1 MDKKVK
7 MDWSRW
13 ASIAR
18 LSIRKICCLNGSR
31 KLLRRKYSW
40 SMPPI
45 LGLSIFSARS
55 AIGFAFFFLQRRTFS
70 LFESFFSSL
79 YHLYYTLINIKTS
92 TFIIFLIHY
101 FVISFFSPIFAPAY
115 TKPKRRVQNWRFRF
129 LTPQKI

>member
-1 MDKKVK
+1 
-7 MDWSRW
+7 
-13 ASIAR
+13 
-18 LSIRKICCLNGSR
+18 
-31 KLLRRKYSW
+31 
-40 SMPPI
+40 MPPI

-55 AIGFAFFFLQRRTFS
+55 AIGFAFFFLQRTFS

-115 TKPKRRVQNWRFRF
+115 TKPKR
-129 LTPQKI
+129 